1 MTENGGS
8 IEADIVDCN
17 TISTHHQHEL
27 EDKSIILRINDDEIN
42 QPDSA
47 EDAAAVLVWLYLLFV
62 SALLI
67 GAVVI
72 GCFVVVQYGFIIMV
86 ALVVAAGALA
96 VVAAT
101 LMSVMTG
108 DAKLSDARSKVDA
121 WHLVVKDK
129 ILEEIDNLKGDMTSF
144 SRGELLLTYGD
155 ADEEYG
161 ATSTIPGIE
170 KQEYTQKEVQHKPK
184 SFLFKHVISPFT
196 KLGKR
201 NRNLSSSKM
210 SLPSFKTKR
219 RKGGLSSENQAP
231 HATYVP
237 PLV

>member
-8 IEADIVDCN
+8 VEDDTVHCN
-17 TISTHHQHEL
+17 AISMQNDE
-27 EDKSIILRINDDEIN
+27 EPGDKSNQSDDM
-42 QPDSA
+42 
-47 EDAAAVLVWLYLLFV
+47 EDAAAVFVWIYLLFV

-67 GAVVI
+67 DAVVI
-72 GCFVVVQYGFIIMV
+72 GCFVVVQYGFVIMV

-101 LMSVMTG
+101 LMNVITG

-129 ILEEIDNLKGDMTSF
+129 LLEEIDNLKEDITSF

-155 ADEEYG
+155 ADEENG
-161 ATSTIPGIE
+161 ATSNVSGIE
-170 KQEYTQKEVQHKPK
+170 NQDYTQKTNRYKPK

-196 KLGKR
+196 KIGKR
-201 NRNLSSSKM
+201 DVNHNSSTKISRSIFKM
-210 SLPSFKTKR
+210 KK
-219 RKGGLSSENQAP
+219 RKGASSSENQAP
-231 HATYVP
+231 QETYVP
-237 PLV
+237 PLL